1 MLAKTESIETDAQE
15 WLARFE
21 RALGPGGDALC
32 ALFHDD
38 SYWRDVLA
46 FTWDI
51 RTVHGAEAIAAAF
64 TRHRAP
70 RRPASGSIR
79 GAPRRAR

>member
-1 MLAKTESIETDAQE
+1 MLAKTESIETDAQD

-21 RALGPGGDALC
+21 QALARATAALA
-32 ALFHDD
+32 ALFHPD

-51 RTVHGAEAIAAAF
+51 RTVHGADAIVRALQAQ
-64 TRHRAP
+64 RAP
-70 RRPASGSIR
+70 RRRLSGSTR
-79 GAPRRAR
+79 SAPRRAR